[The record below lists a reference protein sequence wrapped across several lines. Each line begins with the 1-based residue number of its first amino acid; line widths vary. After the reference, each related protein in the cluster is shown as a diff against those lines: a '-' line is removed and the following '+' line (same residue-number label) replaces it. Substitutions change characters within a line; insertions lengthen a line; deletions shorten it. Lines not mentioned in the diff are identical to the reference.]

1 MTPFLPAL
9 IAALSAATSP
19 TTARDTSSAM
29 TDSVSL
35 AALAATA
42 TPPTAPTPAAPAR
55 PNLQETLAKAPADL
69 AAALDQLSAAAKRP
83 SGVPPTLAVLPFQI
97 AGGASPEA
105 AAVASETAVL
115 HLARDTG
122 WKLVER
128 ARFQSI
134 LQEQALWG
142 AGITSSEL
150 EIGRAL
156 EARYLLAGAVTTDGM
171 RRLVAIRLIDAVD
184 GRIVATGAA
193 RVDGPKMDDA
203 LKEALGEKF
212 GVSGA
217 VFRSIS
223 VPGWGQFWTERPV
236 RGSLWLGATVG
247 LAGALTW
254 SVLDWADKD
263 NASEDFK
270 NRDASTFR
278 PGESPDDWIARAN
291 AAIDD
296 RNTAATRN
304 LLIGSALA
312 GTWLLNVADAA
323 WCGARSARSA
333 RSRYFAFAP
342 LVGPDA
348 AGARLTIAL
357 GASR

>member
-1 MTPFLPAL
+1 MTPILPAL
-9 IAALSAATSP
+9 IAALSAAPTSP
-19 TTARDTSSAM
+19 VRDSARLL
-29 TDSVSL
+29 TDSVSSVPV
-35 AALAATA
+35 AVV
-42 TPPTAPTPAAPAR
+42 PAPVPAR
-55 PNLQETLAKAPADL
+55 PNLQETLAKAPTDL
-69 AAALDQLSAAAKRP
+69 ATALDQLSAAAKRP
-83 SGVPPTLAVLPFQI
+83 AGPPPTLAVLPFQI

-115 HLARDTG
+115 HLARDSG

-142 AGITSSEL
+142 SGAITSEL

-156 EARYLLAGAVTTDGM
+156 EARYLLAGTVATDGL
-171 RRLVAIRLIDAVD
+171 RRLVALRLVDAVD

-236 RGSLWLGATVG
+236 RGSLWLGATLG

-270 NRDASTFR
+270 NRDISTFR

-296 RNTAATRN
+296 RNAAATRN
-304 LLIGSALA
+304 LVLGSALA

-333 RSRYFAFAP
+333 RARYFALAP

>member
-1 MTPFLPAL
+1 
-9 IAALSAATSP
+9 
-19 TTARDTSSAM
+19 
-29 TDSVSL
+29 
-35 AALAATA
+35 
-42 TPPTAPTPAAPAR
+42 
-55 PNLQETLAKAPADL
+55 LAKAPADL
-69 AAALDQLSAAAKRP
+69 ATALDQLSAAAKRP
-83 SGVPPTLAVLPFQI
+83 AGPPPTLAVLPFQI

-115 HLARDTG
+115 HLARDSG

-142 AGITSSEL
+142 SGATASEL

-156 EARYLLAGAVTTDGM
+156 EARYLLAGTVATDGL
-171 RRLVAIRLIDAVD
+171 RRLVALRLLDAVD

-193 RVDGPKMDDA
+193 RVDGPKMDEA

-236 RGSLWLGATVG
+236 RGSLWLGATLG

-270 NRDASTFR
+270 NRDVSTFR
-278 PGESPDDWIARAN
+278 AGESPDDWIARAN

-296 RNTAATRN
+296 RNAAATRN
-304 LLIGSALA
+304 LVLGSALA

-323 WCGARSARSA
+323 WCGSRSARSA
-333 RSRYFAFAP
+333 RARYFAFAP
-342 LVGPDA
+342 VVGPDA